1 MPNLIRTLS
10 GPAFLLLAFLLA
22 PTAHADVDGSSLA
35 TEGRSLVV
43 ELNEGKLIRL
53 NTDADSVFI
62 ANPEV
67 ADVSVKSPRLVYI
80 FGRQPGET
88 SLFAVDSDE
97 NVIANLRILVTHNLS
112 RLQSGL
118 NRLVPQGS
126 ISPISIE
133 GGIIL
138 TGSVPTGSQ
147 AEDARRLATHFIGEN
162 EEVINQLAVTAP
174 NQINLRVRFAEVSR
188 QITNEL
194 GFDWR
199 GLYSSGSTIIGL
211 ASGLDVSGVNGD
223 IFASPGN
230 LDINLLIDAMA
241 ADNLVTVLAEPNLTT
256 LSGETASFLAGGEF
270 PIPVNQD
277 EDTITIEFKQFGV
290 SLSFTPTIIGDTRI
304 SMRVRP
310 EVSAIAS
317 LSEIPGLEGF
327 QIPTL
332 DTRRAE
338 TTVELGSG
346 QSFAIAGLIQDGVR
360 QAAEQ
365 LPGLADLPILGNLF
379 RSDSFQ
385 RNESELV
392 IVVTPYIVQPVNA
405 DQIVTPIEAMQKRQP
420 EPSLGY
426 TPVARSQVVPLDE
439 GVVQPY
445 GAGTGPAGFIV
456 E

>member
-1 MPNLIRTLS
+1 MPNLIRMLS
-10 GPAFLLLAFLLA
+10 GPAILLLGCLLVA
-22 PTAHADVDGSSLA
+22 PAAAEVDGSSLS

-53 NTDADSVFI
+53 NKEADSVFI

-80 FGRQPGET
+80 FGRRPGET
-88 SLFAVDSDE
+88 SLFAVDGNE
-97 NVIANLRILVTHNLS
+97 NVIANLRVLVTHNLS
-112 RLQSGL
+112 RLESGL
-118 NRLVPQGS
+118 RQLVPNGS
-126 ISPISIE
+126 VTPISIE

-138 TGSVPTGSQ
+138 TGSVPTGSH
-147 AEDARRLATHFIGEN
+147 AEDARRLATHFIGEG
-162 EEVINQLAVTAP
+162 EEIINQLAVTAP

-188 QITNEL
+188 QITNDL
-194 GFDWR
+194 GFDWTA
-199 GLYSSGSTIIGL
+199 LY
-211 ASGLDVSGVNGD
+211 ASGDFAFGIASALNVAGDNGFFNATPGDLD
-223 IFASPGN
+223 
-230 LDINLLIDAMA
+230 LNLLIDALA
-241 ADNLVTVLAEPNLTT
+241 SDNLVTLLAEPNLTA

-277 EDTITIEFKQFGV
+277 ENTITIEFKQFGV
-290 SLSFTPTIIGDTRI
+290 SLAFTPTIVGESRI

-310 EVSAIAS
+310 EVSAIAN
-317 LSEIPGLEGF
+317 LTDIPGLDGF

-365 LPGLADLPILGNLF
+365 LPGLGDLPILGNLF

-392 IVVTPYIVQPVNA
+392 IVVTPYVVQPVNP
-405 DQIVTPIEAMQKRQP
+405 DQIVTPVEAMQKRQP
-420 EPSLGY
+420 EPNMGFS
-426 TPVARSQVVPLDE
+426 PVVKAQVVPLDE
-439 GVVQPY
+439 GVVRTY
-445 GAGTGPAGFIV
+445 GAGDGPAGFIV

>member
-194 GFDWR
+194 GFDWQTA
-199 GLYSSGSTIIGL
+199 YSTGSIAFGL
-211 ASGLDVSGVNGD
+211 ASGLDVSGAQGFFQD
-223 IFASPGN
+223 TGN
-230 LDINLLIDAMA
+230 PDLNLLIDAMA

-270 PIPVNQD
+270 PIPVSQGD
-277 EDTITIEFKQFGV
+277 ESITIEFKQFGV
-290 SLSFTPTIIGDTRI
+290 SLSFTPTIIGNTRI

-310 EVSAIAS
+310 EVSAIAN
-317 LSEIPGLEGF
+317 LTTIPGLEGF

-346 QSFAIAGLIQDGVR
+346 QSFAIAGLIQDGIR

-420 EPSLGY
+420 EPSLGF
-426 TPVARSQVVPLDE
+426 TPVARSQIVPLDA